1 MDESKIF
8 SVGDE
13 VYNRFDESLKPFI
26 ILKVEDE
33 TAKPNR
39 IWVLTVDKTNGSII
53 FDNTVWLEKTG
64 RKYTI
69 DPDVT
74 EELERILESDEPVYK
89 LPKKLLGK
97 GKIDAI

>member
-1 MDESKIF
+1 MDETKTFVI
-8 SVGDE
+8 GDE
-13 VYNRFDESLKPFI
+13 VYNRFDESAKPFI
-26 ILKVEDE
+26 IVKVEDE
-33 TAKPNR
+33 TARPNR
-39 IWVLTVDKTNGSII
+39 VWVLTVDQANGNII

-64 RKYTI
+64 RKYVI

-97 GKIDAI
+97 RKIDVI